1 GTFTVTAFRISPGQ
15 DPDIKNKVGDV
26 HSFVGLTEYTQKFV
40 FTCGRH
46 GTSDVASFWNTN
58 IPPYRS
64 TFGHTAGDLNFAFL
78 GTLSLNV
85 PTDDGPRRVTF
96 TDIGLAQG
104 HSGST
109 NNWWFGGKNCTHE
122 YGNKVSC
129 TGTDQNGKSVKFTF
143 LRGDNIGIMVNTV
156 NI

>member
-1 GTFTVTAFRISPGQ
+1 GDFTVTDFKISSGQ
-15 DPDIKNKVGDV
+15 DPDNKNKVGDV
-26 HSFVGLTEYTQKFV
+26 HSFIGFTEYTQKFV

-58 IPPYRS
+58 IPADKN

-78 GTLSLNV
+78 GTLFLNV
-85 PTDDGPRRVTF
+85 STQDGSRRVTF

-109 NNWWFGGKNCTHE
+109 NNWWFGGKNCKHE
-122 YGNKVSC
+122 GDNEVTC
-129 TGTDQNGKSVKFTF
+129 NGTDQNGNTVKFTF
-143 LRGDNIGIMVNTV
+143 LRGN
-156 NI
+156 